1 VTRRRSYRDYL
12 TKDELAIIR
21 VEEQAFRAASKTRA
35 AAARARRKIVQRAT
49 KRMHRKTMGEK

>member
-1 VTRRRSYRDYL
+1 MRTPKWQKYA

>member
-1 VTRRRSYRDYL
+1 MRTPKWQKYA

-49 KRMHRKTMGEK
+49 KRMERDTR